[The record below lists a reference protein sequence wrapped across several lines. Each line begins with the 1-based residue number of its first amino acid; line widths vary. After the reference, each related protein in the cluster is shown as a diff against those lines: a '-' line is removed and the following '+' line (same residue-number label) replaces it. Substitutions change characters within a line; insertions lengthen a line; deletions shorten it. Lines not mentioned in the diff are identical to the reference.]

1 MNFNELS
8 EKDKKKLVKEFQ
20 NYLKEMDKL
29 DKEQKEQKRLEKEE
43 LNIKKY
49 LESKKN
55 RNDTLLQSLEC
66 SMFYDDDNKHIEF
79 IKNNYND
86 EYQLFINDVNTIKN
100 IYSKYTN

>member
-8 EKDKKKLVKEFQ
+8 EKDKKNLLKSFN

-49 LESKKN
+49 LSNKKN

-66 SMFYDDDNKHIEF
+66 SMFYDDNNKHIDF
-79 IKNNYND
+79 IKDNYND
-86 EYQLFINDVNTIKN
+86 EYQSFLIDVNTIKE
-100 IYSKYTN
+100 IYNKYK

>member
-8 EKDKKKLVKEFQ
+8 DKDKKKLIKDFN
-20 NYLKEMDKL
+20 NYLKENEKL
-29 DKEQKEQKRLEKEE
+29 DRLEKEKKIAE
-43 LNIKKY
+43 KQQLQITKY

-55 RNDTLLQSLEC
+55 RNSTLLESLEC